1 MQNVKE
7 TLINYIKEN
16 EDKFYRIAFSYSE
29 NEEAAL
35 DIVQESIVKSLNHIN
50 KLKNEEYVKT
60 WFYRILINE
69 CLQYIK
75 KNKRIITYESQEI
88 ENKIEWNDDISING
102 IDMYKYI
109 QRLNK
114 KLRTV
119 IILRYFE
126 DMKIEEIAKIFTV
139 KEVKEEDS
147 TKLINAKI
155 PALENTGNTD
165 LEKRINYEIML
176 KINEILEEAEERAA
190 EYKNV
195 FLQYRY

>member
-7 TLINYIKEN
+7 TLVNYIKEN
-16 EDKFYRIAFSYSE
+16 EDKFYRIAFSYSK

-109 QRLNK
+109 QNLNK

-126 DMKIEEIAKIFTV
+126 DMKIEEIAKITKTNVSTV
-139 KEVKEEDS
+139 KSRLYK
-147 TKLINAKI
+147 
-155 PALENTGNTD
+155 ALE
-165 LEKRINYEIML
+165 IL
-176 KINEILEEAEERAA
+176 KNSIEDI
-190 EYKNV
+190 
-195 FLQYRY
+195 

>member
-16 EDKFYRIAFSYSE
+16 EDKFYRIAFSYSK
-29 NEEAAL
+29 NEDAAL
-35 DIVQESIVKSLNHIN
+35 DIVQEAILKSLNHIN
-50 KLKNEEYVKT
+50 KLKKEEYVKT

-109 QRLNK
+109 QNLNK

-126 DMKIEEIAKIFTV
+126 DMKIEEIAKITKTNISTV
-139 KEVKEEDS
+139 KSRLYK
-147 TKLINAKI
+147 
-155 PALENTGNTD
+155 ALE
-165 LEKRINYEIML
+165 IL
-176 KINEILEEAEERAA
+176 KNSIEDI
-190 EYKNV
+190 
-195 FLQYRY
+195 

>member
-1 MQNVKE
+1 MQNFKE
-7 TLINYIKEN
+7 ILINYIKEN

-88 ENKIEWNDDISING
+88 ENKIE
-102 IDMYKYI
+102 
-109 QRLNK
+109 
-114 KLRTV
+114 
-119 IILRYFE
+119 
-126 DMKIEEIAKIFTV
+126 
-139 KEVKEEDS
+139 
-147 TKLINAKI
+147 
-155 PALENTGNTD
+155 
-165 LEKRINYEIML
+165 
-176 KINEILEEAEERAA
+176 
-190 EYKNV
+190 
-195 FLQYRY
+195 